1 MSECIDGLGWKW
13 QQILWQY
20 CFVGPEERNA
30 SFLLGFEIR
39 KINVYLDEV
48 LSGSEKDELF
58 NC

>member
-1 MSECIDGLGWKW
+1 MSEFIDSLGWKW
-13 QQILWQY
+13 WQMLWLY

-30 SFLLGFEIR
+30 HFLLGFEIR